1 MKSPLYILSMLLPLA
16 TEVAI
21 GSPVAEP
28 DFVAIEERGRGNNKG
43 WDKEWDDHREWDHK
57 KNPCEVQRSYP
68 YYKYPCD
75 SSPSTGMSQVGAI
88 FTPSCKYQWVH
99 SASLKF
105 PKLINV
111 QIRQIWSLVPS
122 P

>member
-1 MKSPLYILSMLLPLA
+1 MKSPIYILAIILPLA

-28 DFVAIEERGRGNNKG
+28 HSVAVDERGQGKNKD
-43 WDKEWDDHREWDHK
+43 WDKEWDDRHGWDHQ

-88 FTPSCKYQWVH
+88 FTPSCKYQ
-99 SASLKF
+99 
-105 PKLINV
+105 
-111 QIRQIWSLVPS
+111 
-122 P
+122 